1 MTSALCYV
9 LDSEGLSR
17 TVRGERLMLARVKD
31 AHRSGIRVVTSS
43 MTLIEAYH
51 GQVQHAAWTWAMSRI
66 AVEPVTQEVAQR
78 AIALLR
84 NTGLHGHKYASDAA
98 LAVIAGQLEGNVV
111 LYTSDE
117 DDMTKLCGERVR
129 VVAL

>member
-1 MTSALCYV
+1 MHVNTFV
-9 LDSEGLSR
+9 LDCEALSR
-17 TVRGERLMLARVKD
+17 AARRERKMTTRLTR

-43 MTLIEAYH
+43 MTLIEAYR
-51 GQVQHAAWTWAMSRI
+51 GQVQHVAWAWAMSRI
-66 AVEPVTQEVAQR
+66 VVEPVTRDVAEK

-84 NTGLHGHKYASDAA
+84 DTGLHGHKYAIDAA
-98 LAVIAGQLEGNVV
+98 LAVIAGRLGGNVV

-117 DDMTKLCGERVR
+117 DDMTKLCGETVR

>member
-1 MTSALCYV
+1 MAVDAFV
-9 LDSEGLSR
+9 LDCEALSR
-17 TVRGERLMLARVKD
+17 AVGREREMTMRLTR

-51 GQVQHAAWTWAMSRI
+51 GQVQHAAWAWAMSRVV
-66 AVEPVTQEVAQR
+66 VEPVTRDVADK

-84 NTGLHGHKYASDAA
+84 DTGLHGHQYAIDAA
-98 LAVIAGQLEGNVV
+98 LAVIAGQLSGNVV

-117 DDMTKLCGERVR
+117 DDMTKLCGEAVR